1 MNLKP
6 NKKVTVYFHYI
17 HANIAPVST
26 SVQAHHYLNLQGLQ
40 LGEAINDFSPPVAD
54 IAPPDTIKAT

>member
-1 MNLKP
+1 MNLNP
-6 NKKVTVYFHYI
+6 NKKVYFYYI

-26 SVQAHHYLNLQGLQ
+26 SVQAHHYFNLQGLQ

-54 IAPPDTIKAT
+54 IAPPGTIKAT